1 MCEEVRGRGGG
12 GGSGCMRFVGAGG
25 TNVNVVWFQADSRQ
39 LFWDFLAVIVVVN
52 FVVTV
57 VVVVTVVAVVALN
70 VVAVVVSCFAAAFL
84 GSLQRARD
92 DATCDFNFNSDFDL
106 EFWTLAPVCRR
117 IGLDWISL
125 ATQAG
130 RQGGRQAG
138 S

>member
-1 MCEEVRGRGGG
+1 MCVEVRGRGEGG
-12 GGSGCMRFVGAGG
+12 GAGCMRFVGAGG

-39 LFWDFLAVIVVVN
+39 LFLDFLAVFVVDVVV
-52 FVVTV
+52 F
-57 VVVVTVVAVVALN
+57 VVVTVVAVA
-70 VVAVVVSCFAAAFL
+70 SCFAAAFL

-125 ATQAG
+125 ETQAG
-130 RQGGRQAG
+130 RQGGR
-138 S
+138 

>member
-1 MCEEVRGRGGG
+1 MVP
-12 GGSGCMRFVGAGG
+12 SGQSTIIF
-25 TNVNVVWFQADSRQ
+25 
-39 LFWDFLAVIVVVN
+39 DFLAVVAV

-57 VVVVTVVAVVALN
+57 
-70 VVAVVVSCFAAAFL
+70 VVVSCFAAAFL

-117 IGLDWISL
+117 IGADWIAL

-130 RQGGRQAG
+130 RQAKSGPGLFRL
-138 S
+138 

>member
-1 MCEEVRGRGGG
+1 MCEEVGGRGGG

-52 FVVTV
+52 
-57 VVVVTVVAVVALN
+57 VVVTVVALN

-117 IGLDWISL
+117 I
-125 ATQAG
+125 
-130 RQGGRQAG
+130 
-138 S
+138 